1 MYRLAN
7 LLEKVGLLLA
17 RSTVQWTTYQLSNM
31 KEQYNFDLPFQRRYV
46 RRKDRSWQSLLMH
59 TVMTDG
65 YIPNLLVWK
74 NGDVLDSTARKPKY
88 IYYAVDCLQRLNTL
102 FLFIE
107 DGFALSDD
115 IPLVG
120 GQSVAGMKFSEL
132 PEEYKQAVMGYSF
145 AITIFDESYSLE
157 DVEEIFYRVNQTKP
171 LSDIEQSQVLL
182 GEDNRSVLKNITESD
197 LFQKINFTK
206 ADIEGYV
213 NRKTAVQVIALLSQ
227 RDMSF
232 SGKDMKQYM
241 REIGKTPID
250 PVVVAELEE
259 LSAYITDG
267 FQEWSPKMFKSL
279 KKSVVP
285 SLFITA
291 KKAKELEL
299 PAAAFG
305 QWAQKFLI
313 DEYDRESEF
322 GETLSKKTANKEVI
336 HRRTTLMLQDLE
348 SFAATLAQAS

>member
-7 LLEKVGLLLA
+7 LLLKVGLVLA

-74 NGDVLDSTARKPKY
+74 NGDVLDSTTRKPKY

-102 FLFIE
+102 FLFID

-115 IPLVG
+115 VPLVG
-120 GQSVAGMKFSEL
+120 GQSVAGLKFSEL
-132 PEEYKQAVMGYSF
+132 PEDLRQAVMGYSF

-182 GEDNRSVLKNITESD
+182 GEDNRSVLKSITESD

-213 NRKTAVQVIALLSQ
+213 NRKTAVQVIALLSE

-232 SGKDMKQYM
+232 SGKDMKLYM
-241 REIGKTPID
+241 RGIGKTPINAD
-250 PVVVAELEE
+250 IVAELDR
-259 LSAYITDG
+259 LSSYMVEG
-267 FQEWSPKMFKSL
+267 LQEWTPKMFKSL

-291 KKAKELEL
+291 RKAQELEL

-305 QWAQKFLI
+305 QWAKKFLI
-313 DEYDRESEF
+313 DEYTRDSEF
-322 GETLSKKTANKEVI
+322 GETLSRKTANKEVI
-336 HRRTTLMLQDLE
+336 QRRTALMLQDLE
-348 SFAATLAQAS
+348 SYSTVDKQAS

>member
-1 MYRLAN
+1 M
-7 LLEKVGLLLA
+7 A
-17 RSTVQWTTYQLSNM
+17 RSTIQWTTYQLTKM
-31 KEQYNFDLPFQRRYV
+31 REQFNFDLPFQRRYV
-46 RRKDRSWQSLLMH
+46 RWKDRSWQSLLMH
-59 TVMTDG
+59 TVLTDG

-74 NGDVLDSTARKPKY
+74 NGESLDSSASKPKY

-102 FLFIE
+102 FLFID

-115 IPLVG
+115 TPLVG
-120 GQSVAGMKFSEL
+120 NQSFAGMKFSEL
-132 PEEYKQAVMGYSF
+132 PEDLQQAVKGYSF

-182 GEDNRSVLKNITESD
+182 GEDNRSVLKNITTSD

-213 NRKTAVQVIALLSQ
+213 NRKTAVQVIALLSG

-232 SGKDMKQYM
+232 SGKDMKLYM

-250 PVVVAELEE
+250 PVVVSELEK
-259 LSAYITDG
+259 LSSYMMEG
-267 FQEWSPKMFKSL
+267 FQDWTSKMFMKL

-285 SLFITA
+285 SLFIA
-291 KKAKELEL
+291 ARKAKELGL
-299 PAAAFG
+299 PATAFG

-313 DEYDRESEF
+313 DEYDRDSEF

-336 HRRTTLMLQDLE
+336 HRRTALMLQDLE
-348 SFAATLAQAS
+348 SFAAIAVQAI